1 MTIHEVQDA
10 IKAYERE
17 HSKLPEKIDASVVAK
32 YKLPVEGQPKL
43 SRNSGPS
50 SLQEVSDVDADEDSP
65 SASRRGSS
73 SPGNDE
79 EHKERYWEPG
89 WYLWSTTSRWAAQ
102 EQMDMMS
109 KDLRWQS
116 DWQKYKDSVNDDYRR
131 RQEEGEDAVVDE
143 GKERVQG
150 PRMRQSFPDLSENTW
165 LVPVPPPHLLLG
177 KAIKKYMTPT
187 FKLMALVQGTFV
199 DGRQQELGTR
209 MWEKAQTGE
218 PWTVAQSAVRKVW
231 KILSEG
237 PPVDE
242 DGEERNKRG
251 NSSS

>member
-1 MTIHEVQDA
+1 MHELQDA
-10 IKAYERE
+10 IRAHDRE
-17 HSKLPEKIDASVVAK
+17 PNPQGKIDASVDMK
-32 YKLPVEGQPKL
+32 YKLPVEGQPRR

-65 SASRRGSS
+65 SPSRRGLSS
-73 SPGNDE
+73 SNDDE
-79 EHKERYWEPG
+79 DKVRYWEPG
-89 WYLWSTTSRWAAQ
+89 WYLWSTTSRWPAQ

-109 KDLRWQS
+109 RDLKWQS
-116 DWQKYKDSVNDDYRR
+116 DWQKYKDNVNDEHRR
-131 RQEEGEDAVVDE
+131 RQANGEDEADDE

-150 PRMRQSFPDLSENTW
+150 PRIRQSFPDLTESTW

-177 KAIKKYMTPT
+177 TAIKNYMAPT
-187 FKLMALVQGTFV
+187 FKLMALVQGTFD
-199 DGRQQELGTR
+199 DGRQQELCAR
-209 MWEKAQTGE
+209 MWTKAQTRE
-218 PWTVAQSAVRKVW
+218 PWTVAQSAVSKVW

-251 NSSS
+251 NSSSS

>member
-1 MTIHEVQDA
+1 MHELQDA
-10 IKAYERE
+10 IRTYERE
-17 HSKLPEKIDASVVAK
+17 HSKLPEKIDASVPVK
-32 YKLPVEGQPKL
+32 YKLPVEGQPRQ
-43 SRNSGPS
+43 SRNAGPS
-50 SLQEVSDVDADEDSP
+50 SLRDVSDVDADEDSP
-65 SASRRGSS
+65 SPSRHGSS
-73 SPGNDE
+73 SSGDNDE
-79 EHKERYWEPG
+79 DKVRHWEPG

-109 KDLRWQS
+109 RDLKWQA
-116 DWQKYKDSVNDDYRR
+116 DWQKYKHTVNEDHRR
-131 RQEEGEDAVVDE
+131 GQTKGEDEVDDE

-150 PRMRQSFPDLSENTW
+150 PRMRQFFPDLTENTW
-165 LVPVPPPHLLLG
+165 LVAVPPPHMILG
-177 KAIKKYMTPT
+177 NAIKHYMAPT
-187 FKLMALVQGTFV
+187 HKLMALVQGTFD
-199 DGRQQELGTR
+199 DGRQRELCTR

-242 DGEERNKRG
+242 GEERNKRG

>member
-1 MTIHEVQDA
+1 MHELQDA
-10 IKAYERE
+10 IRAYERE
-17 HSKLPEKIDASVVAK
+17 HSELPRKIDASVAAK
-32 YKLPVEGQPKL
+32 YKLPVEGQPKD
-43 SRNSGPS
+43 SRGSGPS
-50 SLQEVSDVDADEDSP
+50 SLREVSDVDADEDSP
-65 SASRRGSS
+65 SPSRHGSTS
-73 SPGNDE
+73 LGDDDE
-79 EHKERYWEPG
+79 GKVRYWEPG

-102 EQMDMMS
+102 EQLDMMS
-109 KDLRWQS
+109 RDLKWQS
-116 DWQKYKDSVNDDYRR
+116 DWQQYKDSVNDEYRR
-131 RQEEGEDAVVDE
+131 RQARGELDEVYDE
-143 GKERVQG
+143 GKGRVQG
-150 PRMRQSFPDLSENTW
+150 PRIRQSFPDLSENTW

-177 KAIKKYMTPT
+177 NAIKKYMAPT
-187 FKLMALVQGTFV
+187 FKLMALVHGTFD
-199 DGRQQELGTR
+199 DGRQRELGTR